1 MDMGES
7 IDIVDMDENVKAVLN
22 QEAQTRENILKLTEQ
37 ALESQNGNMLAYT
50 KVTSEL
56 KKLKEDYLLLKIEKE
71 VLEKQV
77 KRLNDMQKN
86 REGEIISLRFE
97 NEENKKKHRALQSL
111 LQVVTNTYGVSEII
125 AILGIS
131 YTKLEE
137 YLKD

>member
-1 MDMGES
+1 MGES
-7 IDIVDMDENVKAVLN
+7 IEIVDMDENVKAVLN

>member
-1 MDMGES
+1 MGES

-86 REGEIISLRFE
+86 KEGEIISLRFE
-97 NEENKKKHRALQSL
+97 NEENKKKQRALQSL

>member
-1 MDMGES
+1 MGES